1 MLTKTFGYKSRLGFK
16 ILLGFGL
23 IWALPTSLMLFMASR
38 HLQAI
43 QDHAVAGARTALISS
58 QTKHLQELLVEESNR
73 LSTLF
78 TRIQDET
85 YMLGSYSQSI
95 LKNSTQVSFR
105 NGSRYGLNR
114 EGFYGNQADD
124 GNSVLYVPRYKPAQD
139 PVIAATESLDLL
151 MKPLAEREERM
162 LLAWMV
168 HRNGVTRAYPWRNFG
183 QMPRNRDITSW
194 PFYYLADPS
203 HNPGKKVLFTPAYL
217 DPLSREWMISCLF
230 PVYVNG
236 QFEATIGIDLT
247 IEFLLREIFG
257 SKLSKGANSLLVA
270 GNEIIAVSANLP
282 LDALGLDPKIPPHG
296 QKLSDSTSQDIKE
309 MMGHLQTEKGNIT
322 HIKTPSLRAFAVQGT
337 VEPLGWKIVYL
348 VPEDE
353 VTAPASE
360 SAGKILAETNEMRSN
375 FIHILLFALFGVVA
389 ITSIVIFYQ
398 SKGLRTL
405 LRGIFELGS
414 GNLSYRIPEDQ
425 SEFGQLAKAL
435 NSMAFNLQEKKKE
448 LQRAFAEMEQGRKLT
463 AVGRLAAGVAHE
475 VNNPLATISTY
486 TQMVL
491 RRSDIPADVSENMK
505 VVMGEIQ
512 RIQAQLRN
520 LLDLSRLQS
529 PVIAE
534 IDPNNIVKE
543 IVALVSYEASARGL
557 NLSTA
562 LSGDGRTIQAD
573 CSGFKQVVWNLL
585 RNALDVEEKGG
596 TISVTTGFISG
607 EGEAPSFVIEVAD
620 EGPGISESNLA
631 HIFEPFF
638 TTKEVGEGTGL
649 GLSIVYNIV
658 KNHGG
663 TIDVQN
669 RSPKGCM
676 FTVTFPLTRAS

>member
-1 MLTKTFGYKSRLGFK
+1 MNKSLGYKSRLGLK

-23 IWALPTSLMLFMASR
+23 IWVLPVTLMLFMSSR
-38 HLQAI
+38 HLQTI
-43 QDHAVAGARTALISS
+43 KNTAVEGARDVLISS
-58 QTKHLQELLVEESNR
+58 QEKHLQELLIKEASK
-73 LSTLF
+73 LSVLF

-85 YMLGSYSQSI
+85 YMLGSFTQSL
-95 LKNSTQVSFR
+95 LKNPTQLSFR
-105 NGSRYGLNR
+105 NGSRYAMNN
-114 EGFYGNQADD
+114 EGYYGNSTND
-124 GNSVLYVPRYKPAQD
+124 GNSVLYVPRYEPAQD
-139 PVIAATESLDLL
+139 SIIVVTESMDLL
-151 MKPLAEREERM
+151 LKPLAEREGRM
-162 LLAWMV
+162 LLAYMI
-168 HRNGVTRAYPWRNFG
+168 HRSGVTRAFPWRDFKR
-183 QMPRNRDITSW
+183 MPRDRDITSW

-203 HNPGKKVLFTPAYL
+203 HNPDKKVLFTPAYL

-230 PVYVNG
+230 PVYVKG
-236 QFEATIGIDLT
+236 RFEATIGIDLT
-247 IEFLLREIFG
+247 IEFLLREISG
-257 SKLSKGANSLLVA
+257 SKLSKGSNSLLVA
-270 GNEIIAVSANLP
+270 GNEIIAASANLP
-282 LDALGLDPKIPPHG
+282 LEALGLDPKIPSHG
-296 QKLSDSTSQDIKE
+296 QKLSESTSQDIKE

-322 HIKTPSLRAFAVQGT
+322 HIKTPSLRAFAVQAT

-360 SAGKILAETNEMRSN
+360 SASKILAETKEMRAN
-375 FIHILLFALFGVVA
+375 FIHILLFALFGVVG
-389 ITSIVIFYQ
+389 ITSIVLFYQ

-405 LRGIFELGS
+405 LRGIFELGN
-414 GNLSYRIPEDQ
+414 GNLSHRIPEDQ

-435 NSMAFNLQEKKKE
+435 NSMAYNLQEKKKE

-491 RRSDIPADVSENMK
+491 RRNDIPADVSENMK

-529 PVIAE
+529 PVITE
-534 IDPNNIVKE
+534 IYPNYIVKE
-543 IVALVSYEASARGL
+543 IVDLVRYETTARGV
-557 NLSTA
+557 NLSTT
-562 LSGDGRTIQAD
+562 LCDDGRTIPAD
-573 CSGFKQVVWNLL
+573 CSGFKQVIWNLL
-585 RNALDVEEKGG
+585 RNALDVQEKGG
-596 TISVTTGFISG
+596 TISVKTCFKSE
-607 EGEAPSFVIEVAD
+607 EGSSSSFVIEVAD
-620 EGPGISESNLA
+620 EGPGISEKNLA

-658 KNHGG
+658 KSHGG
-663 TIDVQN
+663 TIAVRN
-669 RSPKGCM
+669 RAPKGCL
-676 FTVTFPLTRAS
+676 FEVTFPITRVT

>member
-1 MLTKTFGYKSRLGFK
+1 MNKSLGYKSRLGIK

-23 IWALPTSLMLFMASR
+23 IWVLPISLMLFMSSR
-38 HLQAI
+38 HLQI
-43 QDHAVAGARTALISS
+43 IKNTAVEGARDVLISS
-58 QTKHLQELLVEESNR
+58 QEKHLQELLIKEASK
-73 LSTLF
+73 LSVLF

-85 YMLGSYSQSI
+85 YMLGSF
-95 LKNSTQVSFR
+95 TQALLNNPTQLSFR
-105 NGSRYGLNR
+105 NGSRYAMNH
-114 EGFYGNQADD
+114 EGYYGNAIND
-124 GNSVLYVPRYKPAQD
+124 GNSVLYVPRYESAQD
-139 PVIAATESLDLL
+139 PVIVVTESMDLL
-151 MKPLAEREERM
+151 LKPLAEREGRM
-162 LLAWMV
+162 LLAYMI
-168 HRNGVTRAYPWRNFG
+168 HRSGVTRAFPWRDFTR
-183 QMPRNRDITSW
+183 MPRDRDITSW

-203 HNPGKKVLFTPAYL
+203 HNPRKKVLFTPAYL

-230 PVYVNG
+230 PVYVRG
-236 QFEATIGIDLT
+236 RFEATIGIDLT
-247 IEFLLREIFG
+247 IEYLLREISG
-257 SKLSKGANSLLVA
+257 SRLSRGSSSLLVA
-270 GNEIIAVSANLP
+270 GNEIIAASANLP
-282 LDALGLDPKIPPHG
+282 LETLGLDPKIPPHG
-296 QKLSDSTSQDIKE
+296 QKLSASTSQDVKE
-309 MMGHLQTEKGNIT
+309 LMTNLQTEKGNIT
-322 HIKTPSLRAFAVQGT
+322 RIKTPFLRAFAVQAT

-360 SAGKILAETNEMRSN
+360 SASKILTETKEMRAN
-375 FIHILLFALFGVVA
+375 FIHILLFALFGVVS
-389 ITSIVIFYQ
+389 ITGIFIFYQ

-405 LRGIFELGS
+405 LRGIFELGN
-414 GNLSYRIPEDQ
+414 GNLSHRIPEDR

-435 NSMAFNLQEKKKE
+435 NSMAYNLQEKKRE

-491 RRSDIPADVSENMK
+491 RRNDIPEDVSENMK
-505 VVMGEIQ
+505 VVMEEIQ

-529 PVIAE
+529 PVITE
-534 IDPNNIVKE
+534 INPNNIVKE
-543 IVALVSYEASARGL
+543 IVDLVNYEASARGV

-562 LSGDGRTIQAD
+562 LCDDCRTIPAD

-585 RNALDVEEKGG
+585 RNALDVQEKGG
-596 TISVTTGFISG
+596 TISVRTFFISDD
-607 EGEAPSFVIEVAD
+607 GEASSFVIEVAD
-620 EGPGISESNLA
+620 EGPGILESNLA

-658 KNHGG
+658 KNHSGA
-663 TIDVQN
+663 IDVQN
-669 RSPKGCM
+669 RSPIGCT
-676 FTVTFPLTRAS
+676 FTVTFPVTGER

>member
-1 MLTKTFGYKSRLGFK
+1 MSKNLSYRSRLGLK

-23 IWALPTSLMLFMASR
+23 VWVLPITLMLFMSSR
-38 HLQAI
+38 HLQTI
-43 QDHAVAGARTALISS
+43 KNTAVEGARDVLISS
-58 QTKHLQELLVEESNR
+58 QEKHLQELLIKEASK
-73 LSTLF
+73 LSVLF

-85 YMLGSYSQSI
+85 YMLGSFTQSL
-95 LKNSTQVSFR
+95 LKNPTQLSFR
-105 NGSRYGLNR
+105 NGSRYDMNR
-114 EGFYGNQADD
+114 EGYYGNSVND
-124 GNSVLYVPRYKPAQD
+124 GNSVLYVPRYEPAQD
-139 PVIAATESLDLL
+139 PVIVVTESMDLL
-151 MKPLAEREERM
+151 LKPLAEREGRM
-162 LLAWMV
+162 LLAYMI
-168 HRNGVTRAYPWRNFG
+168 HRSGVTRAFPWRDFTR
-183 QMPRNRDITSW
+183 MPRDRDITAW
-194 PFYYLADPS
+194 PFYYLADPY

-230 PVYVNG
+230 PVYVKG
-236 QFEATIGIDLT
+236 RFEATIGIDLT
-247 IEFLLREIFG
+247 IEHLLREISG
-257 SKLSKGANSLLVA
+257 SKLSKGSSSLLVA
-270 GNEIIAVSANLP
+270 GNEIVAASANLP
-282 LDALGLDPKIPPHG
+282 LEALGLDAKSPSHG
-296 QKLSDSTSQDIKE
+296 QKLTESTSQDIKE
-309 MMGHLQTEKGNIT
+309 MMGHLEAEKGNIT
-322 HIKTPSLRAFAVQGT
+322 RIKTPSLRAFAVQAT

-375 FIHILLFALFGVVA
+375 FIHIILFALFGVIS
-389 ITSIVIFYQ
+389 ITSVVLFYQ
-398 SKGLRTL
+398 SRGLRTL

-414 GNLSYRIPEDQ
+414 GNLSHRIPEDQ
-425 SEFGQLAKAL
+425 SEFSQLAKAL
-435 NSMAFNLQEKKKE
+435 NSMALNLQEKKRE

-491 RRSDIPADVSENMK
+491 RRSDIPEDVSENMK

-529 PVIAE
+529 PVIAD
-534 IDPNNIVKE
+534 ICPNSIVKE
-543 IVALVSYEASARGL
+543 IVDLVRYETTARGVEL
-557 NLSTA
+557 TVTLCDDS
-562 LSGDGRTIQAD
+562 RTIPVD
-573 CSGFKQVVWNLL
+573 CSGFKQVIWNLL
-585 RNALDVEEKGG
+585 RNALDVQEKGG
-596 TISVTTGFISG
+596 TISVLTCFRPD
-607 EGEAPSFVIEVAD
+607 EGTSSSFVIEVAD
-620 EGPGISESNLA
+620 EGPGISESNLT

-663 TIDVQN
+663 TIDVRN
-669 RSPKGCM
+669 RTPKGCI
-676 FTVTFPLTRAS
+676 FEVSFPVTRGI

>member
-1 MLTKTFGYKSRLGFK
+1 MNKSLGYKYRLGVK

-23 IWALPTSLMLFMASR
+23 IWVMPIMLMLFMSSR
-38 HLQAI
+38 HLQTI
-43 QDHAVAGARTALISS
+43 KNTAVEGARDVLISS
-58 QTKHLQELLVEESNR
+58 QEKHLQELLIKEASK
-73 LSTLF
+73 LSVLF

-85 YMLGSYSQSI
+85 YMLGSFTQSL
-95 LKNSTQVSFR
+95 LKNPTQLSFR
-105 NGSRYGLNR
+105 NGSRYDMNH
-114 EGFYGNQADD
+114 EGYYGNSIND
-124 GNSVLYVPRYKPAQD
+124 GNSVLYVPRYEPAQD
-139 PVIAATESLDLL
+139 PVIVVTESMDLL
-151 MKPLAEREERM
+151 LKPLAEREGRM
-162 LLAWMV
+162 LLAYMI
-168 HRNGVTRAYPWRNFG
+168 HRSGVTRAFPWRDFTR
-183 QMPRNRDITSW
+183 MPRDRDITAW

-230 PVYVNG
+230 PVYVKG
-236 QFEATIGIDLT
+236 RFEATIGIDLT
-247 IEFLLREIFG
+247 IEHLLREISG
-257 SKLSKGANSLLVA
+257 SKLSKGSSSLLVA
-270 GNEIIAVSANLP
+270 GNEIVAASANLP
-282 LDALGLDPKIPPHG
+282 LEALGLDAKIPSHG
-296 QKLSDSTSQDIKE
+296 QKLTESTSQDIKE
-309 MMGHLQTEKGNIT
+309 MMRHLQTEKGNIT
-322 HIKTPSLRAFAVQGT
+322 RIKTPSLRAFAVQAT

-375 FIHILLFALFGVVA
+375 FIHILLFALFGVVS
-389 ITSIVIFYQ
+389 ITGAVIFYQ
-398 SKGLRTL
+398 SRGLRTL

-414 GNLSYRIPEDQ
+414 GNLSHRIPEDQ
-425 SEFGQLAKAL
+425 SEFSQLAKAL
-435 NSMAFNLQEKKKE
+435 NSMALNLQEKKRE

-491 RRSDIPADVSENMK
+491 RRSDIPEDVSENMK

-529 PVIAE
+529 PVIAD
-534 IDPNNIVKE
+534 ICPNSIVIE
-543 IVALVSYEASARGL
+543 IVDLVRYETTARGVDL
-557 NLSTA
+557 TVTLCDDN
-562 LSGDGRTIQAD
+562 RTIPVD
-573 CSGFKQVVWNLL
+573 CSGFKQVIWNLL
-585 RNALDVEEKGG
+585 RNALDVQEKGG
-596 TISVTTGFISG
+596 TISVLTCFRPD
-607 EGEAPSFVIEVAD
+607 EGTSSSFVIEVAD
-620 EGPGISESNLA
+620 EGPGISESNFT

-663 TIDVQN
+663 TIDVRN
-669 RSPKGCM
+669 RTPKGCI
-676 FTVTFPLTRAS
+676 FEVSFPVTRGI

>member
-1 MLTKTFGYKSRLGFK
+1 MNKALGYRSRLGVK

-23 IWALPTSLMLFMASR
+23 IWVLPITLMLFMSSR
-38 HLQAI
+38 HLQTI
-43 QDHAVAGARTALISS
+43 KNTAVEGARDVLISS
-58 QTKHLQELLVEESNR
+58 QEKHLQELLIKEASK
-73 LSTLF
+73 LSVLF

-85 YMLGSYSQSI
+85 YMLGSFTQSL
-95 LKNSTQVSFR
+95 LKNPTQLSFR
-105 NGSRYGLNR
+105 NGSHYAMNN
-114 EGFYGNQADD
+114 EGYYGNPKND
-124 GNSVLYVPRYKPAQD
+124 GNSVLYVPRYETAQD
-139 PVIAATESLDLL
+139 SIIVVTESMDLL
-151 MKPLAEREERM
+151 LKPLAEREGRM
-162 LLAWMV
+162 LLAYMI
-168 HRNGVTRAYPWRNFG
+168 HRSGVTRAFPWRDFNR
-183 QMPRNRDITSW
+183 MPRDRDITSW

-217 DPLSREWMISCLF
+217 DPLSREWMVSCLF
-230 PVYVNG
+230 PVYVKG
-236 QFEATIGIDLT
+236 RFEATIGIDLT
-247 IEFLLREIFG
+247 IDFLLREISG
-257 SKLSKGANSLLVA
+257 SKLSKGSSSLLVA
-270 GNEIIAVSANLP
+270 GNEIIAASANLP
-282 LDALGLDPKIPPHG
+282 LEALGLDPKIPSHG
-296 QKLSDSTSQDIKE
+296 QKLSESTSQDIKE
-309 MMGHLQTEKGNIT
+309 MMGHLHTEKGNIT
-322 HIKTPSLRAFAVQGT
+322 HIKTPSLRAFAVQAT

-360 SAGKILAETNEMRSN
+360 SASKILAETNEMRAN
-375 FIHILLFALFGVVA
+375 FIHILLFALFGVVS
-389 ITSIVIFYQ
+389 ITSIFIYYQ

-405 LRGIFELGS
+405 LRGIFELGN
-414 GNLSYRIPEDQ
+414 GNLSHRIPEDR

-435 NSMAFNLQEKKKE
+435 NSMAYNLQEKKRE

-529 PVIAE
+529 PVVAE
-534 IDPNNIVKE
+534 IKPNDIVKE
-543 IVALVSYEASARGL
+543 IVDLVRYETAARGV
-557 NLSTA
+557 NLFTT
-562 LSGDGRTIQAD
+562 LSDDDRTIPAD
-573 CSGFKQVVWNLL
+573 CSGFKQVIWNLL
-585 RNALDVEEKGG
+585 RNALDVQEKGG
-596 TISVTTGFISG
+596 TISVKTCFKPE
-607 EGEAPSFVIEVAD
+607 EGASSSFVVEVAD
-620 EGPGISESNLA
+620 EGPGISEKNRA

-658 KNHGG
+658 KKHGG
-663 TIDVQN
+663 TIDVRN
-669 RSPKGCM
+669 RTPKGCL
-676 FTVTFPLTRAS
+676 FEVTFPITRTTS